1 MHNHVKDME
10 EPEIKELLMPDGA
23 PRSYPM
29 VMDDIWEI
37 NVASISDVSPYEL
50 KLWNSEENWN
60 LFCKKAFPT
69 PRCPPEL
76 EQFQEDIIKQT
87 LRAASGNCGTWRSF
101 ERSINNIADDPK
113 ALDTYWFGPSTCR
126 EAEMASTVVNLVL
139 GKLGE
144 VVSSDVAGILNVD
157 AEVKSLTETLALIQS
172 SLRDADQKPRY
183 EQSHSLQE
191 WMRQIRNLAFEME
204 DLVDEYAMQL
214 GRASAADG
222 RMSSLQRIGAFP
234 SRILT
239 RRLFASRLQDI
250 RARFQDVCKQA
261 SQLGI
266 HGSSSS
272 SSSSSS
278 AFSAADARL
287 ARRFELEEDIVGFD
301 EDMKGIKRQLFD
313 IGSTDRVVLSIVG
326 PGGLGKTTLA
336 NKIYKSADVK
346 KYFQCKAWVPVSQ
359 KYVVKELLLRIMK
372 QVFDF
377 KDEQVKGMEELE
389 MKEKLS
395 EHLSDRRYLIVM
407 DDIWEVAAWNAI
419 KAAFPKE
426 STGSR
431 VLLTTRKMN
440 VANVADVPP
449 HELKFWNVEESWNL
463 FCRKAFR
470 TSCCPPE
477 FERFKEDIFK
487 KTKGLPLA
495 IVVLGGLL
503 RGTSQASD
511 WRKKLEHISYEF
523 REGEDQILRILALS
537 YHDLPHHL
545 KPCFLY
551 FAAFPEDYSIRAE
564 RIRHLW
570 IAEGFIQTNDKVDQ
584 TMEDLAEAY
593 LNDLTDR
600 SMLQMERRG
609 HIYKQ
614 KVSIHDLLLDL
625 ARHEARE
632 LNFFRSIDDI
642 GDDPRALR
650 RLSVNDHIS
659 LNCST
664 TKLRSL
670 VIYPNEGFQ
679 RTLAVTIPGA
689 KFLRVLDL
697 QELPIEHLPKEIGD
711 LILLKYLNLYQSK
724 LKELPSSIGNLI
736 HLQTFNIQ
744 FTEIQHLP
752 DAFWKIRTLR
762 HVLLNEENTS
772 MPKAT
777 YCLEDIQTLVNI
789 SIGPWVSDGVL
800 EKLRNLRRLH
810 LNNMSISDEDALATA
825 VQNLSRLEMLALI
838 GESLPMSV
846 LTSSCYHHIQIL
858 LLWGP
863 LVRPARIHIEAE
875 KPRIFSNL
883 ISLFICETRLEKDED
898 IVMLASL
905 ANLQNL
911 ELGIDAFLG
920 RVLVFP
926 KGGFPRLQEIVLYKL
941 STLEQ
946 WEVGEGA
953 MTLLRDLRLWN
964 CRNLRMLPEGLVRLT
979 ELKQI
984 EISGMEM
991 IERRVDKDTGED
1003 YHKIKHVPCIEID

>member
-1 MHNHVKDME
+1 MLTGGDSGFDPVEVSQSEEVKD
-10 EPEIKELLMPDGA
+10 KG
-23 PRSYPM
+23 
-29 VMDDIWEI
+29 
-37 NVASISDVSPYEL
+37 
-50 KLWNSEENWN
+50 K
-60 LFCKKAFPT
+60 T
-69 PRCPPEL
+69 
-76 EQFQEDIIKQT
+76 
-87 LRAASGNCGTWRSF
+87 
-101 ERSINNIADDPK
+101 
-113 ALDTYWFGPSTCR
+113 
-126 EAEMASTVVNLVL
+126 EMASTVVNLVL

-144 VVSSDVAGILNVD
+144 LASSEVAGLLNVG
-157 AEVKSLTETLALIQS
+157 AQIASLTETLALIQS
-172 SLRDADQKPRY
+172 RLRDADQKPRS

-204 DLVDEYAMQL
+204 DLVDEYATRL
-214 GRASAADG
+214 GRASAAGG
-222 RMSSLQRIGAFP
+222 RKSCLRRIAAFP

-239 RRLFASRLQDI
+239 RHRLASRLQDI
-250 RARFQDVCKQA
+250 HAKFQDLCKQT

-266 HGSSSS
+266 QAPSSWPTSSSS
-272 SSSSSS
+272 SYSSS
-278 AFSAADARL
+278 SAADARL
-287 ARRFELEEDIVGFD
+287 ARRCELEEDIVGFD
-301 EDMKGIKRQLFD
+301 EDMKDIKRQLFD
-313 IGSTDRVVLSIVG
+313 ISSTDRVVLSVVG

-336 NKIYKSADVK
+336 NKVYKSADVK
-346 KYFQCKAWVPVSQ
+346 NYFQCKAWVSVSQ
-359 KYVVKELLLRIMK
+359 NYGVKELLCSIVK

-377 KDEQVKGMEELE
+377 NDEQVKGMEELG

-395 EHLSDRRYLIVM
+395 EHLRDKRYLVVM
-407 DDIWEVAAWNAI
+407 DDIWQVAAWNAI

-426 STGSR
+426 SAGSR

-470 TSCCPPE
+470 TTSCPPE
-477 FERFKEDIFK
+477 FERFKEDIFRK
-487 KTKGLPLA
+487 SKGLPLA

-511 WRKKLEHISYEF
+511 WRKKLDYISYEF
-523 REGEDQILRILALS
+523 REGEDQIQSILALS

-551 FAAFPEDYSIRAE
+551 FAAFPEDYIIAAE
-564 RIRHLW
+564 RIIHLW
-570 IAEGFIQTNDKVDQ
+570 IAEGFIQTKDKVDQ

-593 LNDLTDR
+593 LKDLTDR
-600 SMLQMERRG
+600 SMLQTERMNHFYVQSVR
-609 HIYKQ
+609 
-614 KVSIHDLLLDL
+614 IHDLLLDL

-632 LNFFRSIDDI
+632 LNFYRSINDR

-650 RLSVNDHIS
+650 RLCVTENVNDHVS

-664 TKLRSL
+664 NKLRSL

-679 RTLAVTIPGA
+679 RTLAVTVAGA

-697 QELPIEHLPKEIGD
+697 VEIPIEHLPKEIGD
-711 LILLKYLNLYQSK
+711 LILLRYLNLYQSK

-762 HVLLNEENTS
+762 HVFLNEENTS
-772 MPKAT
+772 MPNPT
-777 YCLEDIQTLVNI
+777 YCSEDIQTLSNI
-789 SIGPWVSDGVL
+789 SSGPWVCDGAL
-800 EKLRNLRRLH
+800 EKLRNLRRLY
-810 LNNMSISDEDALATA
+810 LRNLSSSDEDALANA

-838 GESLPMSV
+838 GESLPVSL
-846 LTSSCYHHIQIL
+846 LTSSCYHHIQIMDL
-858 LLWGP
+858 AGP
-863 LVRPARIHIEAE
+863 LVRPARIHVEAE
-875 KPRIFSNL
+875 NSRIFSNL
-883 ISLFICETRLEKDED
+883 ISLAIVNTRLEKDED
-898 IVMLASL
+898 IALLSSL
-905 ANLQNL
+905 ANLENL
-911 ELGIDAFLG
+911 LVCLDAFVG

-926 KGGFPRLQEIVLYKL
+926 KGGFPRLQGIVLYRV

-953 MTLLRDLRLWN
+953 MPLLQHLRLCGCIN
-964 CRNLRMLPEGLVRLT
+964 MRMLPEGLVRLT

-984 EISGMEM
+984 EIREMEM
-991 IERRVDKDTGED
+991 IERRVNKDTGED
-1003 YHKIKHVPCIEID
+1003 YHKIKHVPCVVIN

>member
-1 MHNHVKDME
+1 
-10 EPEIKELLMPDGA
+10 
-23 PRSYPM
+23 
-29 VMDDIWEI
+29 
-37 NVASISDVSPYEL
+37 
-50 KLWNSEENWN
+50 
-60 LFCKKAFPT
+60 
-69 PRCPPEL
+69 
-76 EQFQEDIIKQT
+76 
-87 LRAASGNCGTWRSF
+87 
-101 ERSINNIADDPK
+101 
-113 ALDTYWFGPSTCR
+113 
-126 EAEMASTVVNLVL
+126 MAYTAVNLVL

-144 VVSSDVAGILNVD
+144 LAASEVSGLLNVD

-172 SLRDADQKPRY
+172 FLRDADHKPRY
-183 EQSHSLQE
+183 EQSHSSQE

-204 DLVDEYAMQL
+204 DLVDDYATRL
-214 GRASAADG
+214 GRASADG
-222 RMSSLQRIGAFP
+222 GRNNRLRRIAAFP
-234 SRILT
+234 SRIRT
-239 RRLFASRLQDI
+239 RHRLASHLQDI
-250 RARFQDVCKQA
+250 HARFQDVCKQA

-266 HGSSSS
+266 QGSSSLPTS

-278 AFSAADARL
+278 AANATL

-301 EDMKGIKRQLFD
+301 EDMKDIKRRLFD
-313 IGSTDRVVLSIVG
+313 ISLTARVVLSVVG

-346 KYFQCKAWVPVSQ
+346 NYFHCKAWVFVSQ
-359 KYVVKELLLRIMK
+359 KYEVKELLCSIVK

-377 KDEQVKGMEELE
+377 KDGQEKGMEELE

-395 EHLSDRRYLIVM
+395 EQLRDRRYLVVM

-426 STGSR
+426 SAGSR

-449 HELKFWNVEESWNL
+449 HELKFWNAEESWNL

-470 TSCCPPE
+470 TTSCPPE
-477 FERFKEDIFK
+477 FERFKKDIFRK
-487 KTKGLPLA
+487 SKGLPLA

-511 WRKKLEHISYEF
+511 WRKKLEYISYEF
-523 REGEDQILRILALS
+523 REGEDQIQRILALS

-551 FAAFPEDYSIRAE
+551 FAAFPEDYIISSD
-564 RIRHLW
+564 RITRLW
-570 IAEGFIQTNDKVDQ
+570 IAEGFIQTKDKVDQ

-600 SMLQMERRG
+600 SMLQMERKDQN
-609 HIYKQ
+609 YTQ
-614 KVSIHDLLLDL
+614 DVWIHDLLLDL

-697 QELPIEHLPKEIGD
+697 QELPIEHFPKEIGD
-711 LILLKYLNLYQSK
+711 LILLRYLNLRKSK

-736 HLQTFNIQ
+736 HLQTFDIQ
-744 FTEIQHLP
+744 FTKIQHLP

-762 HVLLNEENTS
+762 HVFLNKENTS

-777 YCLEDIQTLVNI
+777 YCSEDIQTLANI
-789 SIGPWVSDGVL
+789 SSGPWVCDGVL
-800 EKLRNLRRLH
+800 EQLRNLRILQ
-810 LNNMSISDEDALATA
+810 LKNMSSSDVDALANA
-825 VQNLSRLEMLALI
+825 VRNLSRLEMLVLF
-838 GESLPMSV
+838 GELLPNSV

-858 LLWGP
+858 YLIGP
-863 LVRPARIHIEAE
+863 LVRPERIHIEAE
-875 KPRIFSNL
+875 NSRIFSNL
-883 ISLFICETRLEKDED
+883 IYLSIWKTRLEKDED
-898 IVMLASL
+898 IAMLSSL

-911 ELGIDAFLG
+911 QLHVDAFVG

-926 KGGFPRLQEIVLYKL
+926 KGGFPRLQEIGL
-941 STLEQ
+941 SDLRTLEQ
-946 WEVGEGA
+946 WEVGAGA
-953 MTLLRDLRLWN
+953 MPLLRYLRLQY

-1003 YHKIKHVPCIEID
+1003 YHKIKHVPWIEIYFE

>member
-1 MHNHVKDME
+1 
-10 EPEIKELLMPDGA
+10 
-23 PRSYPM
+23 
-29 VMDDIWEI
+29 
-37 NVASISDVSPYEL
+37 
-50 KLWNSEENWN
+50 
-60 LFCKKAFPT
+60 
-69 PRCPPEL
+69 
-76 EQFQEDIIKQT
+76 
-87 LRAASGNCGTWRSF
+87 
-101 ERSINNIADDPK
+101 
-113 ALDTYWFGPSTCR
+113 
-126 EAEMASTVVNLVL
+126 MASTVVNLVL

-144 VVSSDVAGILNVD
+144 LASSEVAGLLNVG
-157 AEVKSLTETLALIQS
+157 AEITSLTETLALIQS
-172 SLRDADQKPRY
+172 RLRDADQKPRS

-204 DLVDEYAMQL
+204 DLVDEYATRL
-214 GRASAADG
+214 GRASAAGG
-222 RMSSLQRIGAFP
+222 RKSCLRRIAAFP

-239 RRLFASRLQDI
+239 RHRLASRLQDI
-250 RARFQDVCKQA
+250 HARFQDLCKQT

-266 HGSSSS
+266 QASSSWPTSSSS

-278 AFSAADARL
+278 ATDARL
-287 ARRFELEEDIVGFD
+287 ARRLEQKLGQGISYTHDRINCHIKRDYMLINLYVYRFELEEDIVGFD
-301 EDMKGIKRQLFD
+301 EDMKDIKRQLFD
-313 IGSTDRVVLSIVG
+313 ISSTDRVVLSVVG

-346 KYFQCKAWVPVSQ
+346 NYFQCKAWVSVSQ
-359 KYVVKELLLRIMK
+359 KYGVKELLCSIVK

-377 KDEQVKGMEELE
+377 NDEQVKGMEELG

-395 EHLSDRRYLIVM
+395 DHLRDRRYLVVM

-440 VANVADVPP
+440 VANVADAPP
-449 HELKFWNVEESWNL
+449 HKLKFWNVEESWNL

-470 TSCCPPE
+470 TTSCPPE
-477 FERFKEDIFK
+477 FERFKKDIFRK
-487 KTKGLPLA
+487 SKGLPLA

-511 WRKKLEHISYEF
+511 WRKKLDYISYEF
-523 REGEDQILRILALS
+523 REGEDQIQSILALS

-551 FAAFPEDYSIRAE
+551 FAAFPEDYIIAAE
-564 RIRHLW
+564 RITHLW
-570 IAEGFIQTNDKVDQ
+570 IAEGFIQTKDKVDQ

-593 LNDLTDR
+593 LKDLTDR
-600 SMLQMERRG
+600 SMLQTERMDHFYVQSVR
-609 HIYKQ
+609 
-614 KVSIHDLLLDL
+614 IHDLLLDL

-632 LNFFRSIDDI
+632 LNFYRSINDR

-650 RLSVNDHIS
+650 RLCVTENVNDHVS

-664 TKLRSL
+664 NKLRSL

-679 RTLAVTIPGA
+679 RTLAVTVAGA

-697 QELPIEHLPKEIGD
+697 VEIPIEHLPKEIGD
-711 LILLKYLNLYQSK
+711 LILLRYLNLYQSK

-762 HVLLNEENTS
+762 HVFLNEENTS
-772 MPKAT
+772 MPNPT
-777 YCLEDIQTLVNI
+777 YCSEDIQTLSNI
-789 SIGPWVSDGVL
+789 SSGPWVCDGAL
-800 EKLRNLRRLH
+800 EKLRNLRRLY
-810 LNNMSISDEDALATA
+810 LRNLSSSDEDALANA

-838 GESLPMSV
+838 GESLPVSL
-846 LTSSCYHHIQIL
+846 LTSSCYHHIQIMDL
-858 LLWGP
+858 AGP

-875 KPRIFSNL
+875 NSRIFSNL
-883 ISLFICETRLEKDED
+883 IYLAIVKTRLEKDED
-898 IVMLASL
+898 IALLASL
-905 ANLQNL
+905 ANLEHL
-911 ELGIDAFLG
+911 LVCLDAFVG

-926 KGGFPRLQEIVLYKL
+926 KGGFPRLQGIILADL

-953 MTLLRDLRLWN
+953 MPLLQHLRLWGCIN
-964 CRNLRMLPEGLVRLT
+964 MRMLPEGLVRLT

-984 EISGMEM
+984 EIRGMEM
-991 IERRVDKDTGED
+991 IERRVNKDTGED
-1003 YHKIKHVPCIEID
+1003 YHKIKHVPCVVIN